1 VSFVSAQTEHRA
13 ADHVAQQWAI
23 RSTLL
28 AVSKLDRSVDFYREL
43 GPFDE
48 LAREDAVAVLGHVS
62 SASILLI
69 LRESRGSHHLRHGQ
83 QSLGLRSMT
92 FNVGSLGELDR
103 IEAILRGRDRF
114 TSRQQIADGT
124 SELLR
129 GRDPDNSPV
138 VFVCYSRESLGP
150 DYFRTIAHLVYSI
163 DT

>member
-1 VSFVSAQTEHRA
+1 LDQ
-13 ADHVAQQWAI
+13 VAQPWAI
-23 RSTLL
+23 RSILL
-28 AVSKLDRSVDFYREL
+28 AVSSLDQSVAFYREL

-48 LAREDAVAVLGHVS
+48 IAREDAVAVLGHVS
-62 SASILLI
+62 PASILLI
-69 LRESRGSHHLRHGQ
+69 LRESRGSHHVRHGQ
-83 QSLGLRSMT
+83 QSLGLRSIT
-92 FNVGSLGELDR
+92 FNVGSLNELDR

-114 TSRQQIADGT
+114 TSRQQISGGT